1 MLAALATSTR
11 HIGLGATVSTTYS
24 DPFTVARA
32 FASLDF
38 ISGGRAAWNAVT
50 TSNPVIG
57 ANFGTAHSDHAR
69 RYEMAGEFV
78 DVVKAL
84 WDGWADDAVV
94 ADRTSGLYI
103 DAHKVRAIDHEGEF
117 FKVKGPL
124 NISRSPQGQPVVLQ
138 AGGSEAGLQMAA
150 RTADVAFSVVQDI
163 EEARASYADLKKRLP
178 MFGRRPEEVTVLPGV
193 MPVVGRTEKEAREKL
208 NTLQGYIGDGKAMAV
223 LSERLGQDFSGYDLD
238 APVPDL
244 ELPDTYH
251 AFTRVLLSKARR
263 EQMTLRDLYSLTAA
277 ARGHWVICGS
287 PETIANTLQKWF
299 ETRAADGFNIMPPY
313 FHEGFEDFV
322 DGVVPILQER
332 GLFRRRYEG
341 ITLRDHLGLNRPAR
355 SR

>member
-1 MLAALATSTR
+1 M
-11 HIGLGATVSTTYS
+11 
-24 DPFTVARA
+24 
-32 FASLDF
+32 
-38 ISGGRAAWNAVT
+38 
-50 TSNPVIG
+50 
-57 ANFGTAHSDHAR
+57 
-69 RYEMAGEFV
+69 
-78 DVVKAL
+78 
-84 WDGWADDAVV
+84 
-94 ADRTSGLYI
+94 
-103 DAHKVRAIDHEGEF
+103 RAIDHEGEF

-193 MPVVGRTEKEAREKL
+193 MPVVGRTDKEAREKL